1 MRSPSRCYLYMSLS
15 TNLRAPTHRNCFPTA
30 PIGHLYALYTDA
42 ASSRTTGHRSR
53 AQMVRLT
60 VQTRILPSV

>member
-1 MRSPSRCYLYMSLS
+1 MVIQKWALQQSFDTKHRRQHKHAFMPMPQHCTLALGNTDRRRCG
-15 TNLRAPTHRNCFPTA
+15 C
-30 PIGHLYALYTDA
+30 
-42 ASSRTTGHRSR
+42 